1 MSDKKQITVGFEIT
15 IQSLR
20 SQLELANKSNSILL
34 RKNAIIVED
43 NQKKDQFI
51 QRWIVNKAKTE
62 EERITIDLFFEKYK
76 R

>member
-1 MSDKKQITVGFEIT
+1 MIDTNYVKNTNE
-15 IQSLR
+15 
-20 SQLELANKSNSILL
+20 L